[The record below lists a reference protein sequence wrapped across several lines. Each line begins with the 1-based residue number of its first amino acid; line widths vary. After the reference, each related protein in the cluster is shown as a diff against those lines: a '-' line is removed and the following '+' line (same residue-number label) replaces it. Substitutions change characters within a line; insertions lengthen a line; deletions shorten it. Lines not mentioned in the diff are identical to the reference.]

1 MEYDRKV
8 TTNDQRPLAEGYG
21 RVRRACRDGERVG
34 QLMLKL
40 RRRTTADVEA
50 SPANS
55 WEPINGICGP
65 GGQDAQED

>member
-1 MEYDRKV
+1 MEYNRKV

-40 RRRTTADVEA
+40 RQRTADVEA

-55 WEPINGICGP
+55 WEPVNGICGP
-65 GGQDAQED
+65 ECPDAQED